1 MKHEIDL
8 EIIAG
13 QKFQNE
19 LEQTTFLFRFVCTV
33 IIRKLRNRKTPNRMK
48 LWLNSPMSMRHG
60 GAVWTDPL

>member
-1 MKHEIDL
+1 MKHKIDL

-19 LEQTTFLFRFVCTV
+19 LERTTFLFRFVCTV

-48 LWLNSPMSMRHG
+48 L
-60 GAVWTDPL
+60 

>member
-19 LEQTTFLFRFVCTV
+19 LDQTTFLFRFVCTV

-48 LWLNSPMSMRHG
+48 L
-60 GAVWTDPL
+60 